1 MLYINID
8 ALHLTGTEII
18 RMSKK
23 ENTHVFD
30 NIPNYY
36 VYGEKNNNDYLD
48 YVHVE
53 RIRTS
58 GKLHKWHMK
67 PHQHRQYFQIVF
79 YSSVSSVVQIDGSKE
94 NVIGPVAITIPPACI
109 HSFRFQP
116 NTDGYALTIAEE
128 LLFEKV
134 DTQNRDLLKLL
145 LARAHIV
152 RLHENPDQLEVI
164 EFILKIFNKEFHS
177 PELGRTLMLQLLF
190 HAFMLL
196 LRRRLS
202 EIDEET
208 VFDNVNAHS
217 YNRYRAL
224 VEEHFREHWQVN
236 EYTNRLGL
244 AERQLNRICHII
256 ENKSAIEIIHGRLL
270 LEAKRQLIYTTG
282 PIASLAFELGFRDPA
297 YFSRFFKKN
306 TGLTPGAYRRD
317 HNKSDISPYRT
328 T

>member
-1 MLYINID
+1 MR
-8 ALHLTGTEII
+8 E
-18 RMSKK
+18 KK
-23 ENTHVFD
+23 TKQVFE

-36 VYGEKNNNDYLD
+36 VYGEKNKNDNPD
-48 YVHVE
+48 FFHVE

-58 GKLHKWHMK
+58 GKLHKWHMQ
-67 PHQHRQYFQIVF
+67 PHQHRHYFQIVF
-79 YSSVSSVVQIDGSKE
+79 YSSGSSVVQIDGSIE

-116 NTDGYALTIAEE
+116 DTDGYALTIAEP

-152 RLHENPDQLEVI
+152 RLHENLEQLDVI
-164 EFILKIFNKEFHS
+164 EFILKIFDKEFHS

-190 HAFMLL
+190 HALMLL
-196 LRRRLS
+196 LRRRLI
-202 EIDEET
+202 ETDEEL
-208 VFDNVNAHS
+208 VIDSINAHG
-217 YNRYRAL
+217 YNRYRTL

-236 EYTNRLGL
+236 EYSNRLGI
-244 AERQLNRICHII
+244 AERHLNRICHII

-306 TGLTPGAYRRD
+306 TGLTPGAYRYD